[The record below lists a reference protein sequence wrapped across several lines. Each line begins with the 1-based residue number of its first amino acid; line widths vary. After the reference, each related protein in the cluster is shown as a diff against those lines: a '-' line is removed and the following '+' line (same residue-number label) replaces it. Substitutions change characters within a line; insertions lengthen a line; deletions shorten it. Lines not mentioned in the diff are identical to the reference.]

1 MPSLFSTPGVALITG
16 AASGIGAQTA
26 RTFVKNDCRRLVLA
40 DINDEPLAK
49 LAGELKAAE
58 PDVDVLAV
66 KCNVAN
72 EDDVKSLVS
81 AAAAHFGRID
91 YAVNAAGIVGPNS
104 HLASVEVD
112 EYDKLVSINARG
124 LFLCQREELK
134 QMAKQDRAG
143 TPGTDP
149 VRHQRGSIVNL
160 ASVAG
165 LVGSGILGAY
175 VSTKHA
181 VVGLTKSAALENAPN
196 GIRINAVAPG
206 VIDTPMT
213 REQFIQPLNDHL
225 SDDKFNMGRR
235 GRADEVA
242 DVIVFMSSEGA
253 SYVNGATWTIDGCWT
268 AGR

>member
-40 DINDEPLAK
+40 DINEEPLTA
-49 LAGELKAAE
+49 LAAELKAAA
-58 PDVDVLAV
+58 DGVDVLAV

-104 HLASVEVD
+104 HLASVETD
-112 EYDKLVSINARG
+112 AYDKLVSINARG

-134 QMAKQDRAG
+134 QMAKQD
-143 TPGTDP
+143 PGTDAP
-149 VRHQRGSIVNL
+149 RQSRGSIVNL

-242 DVIVFMSSEGA
+242 DVIVFMSSDGA